1 MGGPIAKVWA
11 LVTSLME
18 KMAIVSQNPW
28 LICYH
33 LLSNVA
39 DFGRIRLGPQSTE
52 SRHSGLYA
60 SFLHSGFFSRI
71 AEKTI
76 E

>member
-1 MGGPIAKVWA
+1 MDDSIAKVWA
-11 LVTSLME
+11 LVTSLM
-18 KMAIVSQNPW
+18 KIMAIVSQNPW
-28 LICYH
+28 FICYH

-60 SFLHSGFFSRI
+60 TVLH
-71 AEKTI
+71 
-76 E
+76 